1 MIFASP
7 CVQFSLREHLDSG
20 YPFRNCRVGQSS
32 PPFSILPAPLSTWHP
47 RSNSIA
53 HSLPSSQV
61 RTSAPC
67 MHIGRL
73 PRRARRLPEPVH
85 GSEESAPPP
94 RPRFC
99 RAAAGRCLQLPRPFA
114 TVVQV
119 PPPEPATLRFPSQRA
134 VPTTHSVPRVQN
146 ESRRTHQQID
156 RACRSFNPLTFV
168 VCAVIVKRTT
178 VISGT
183 SMTPLPRHAPT
194 WIKQPRTQRTAPIF
208 F

>member
-1 MIFASP
+1 MPNLIFASP

-32 PPFSILPAPLSTWHP
+32 PPFSILPASLSTWHP

-119 PPPEPATLRFPSQRA
+119 PPAPPSPPPSASPLSTQSHPPTVWRECKTNRAELTSRLIGLADHLTL
-134 VPTTHSVPRVQN
+134 
-146 ESRRTHQQID
+146 
-156 RACRSFNPLTFV
+156 
-168 VCAVIVKRTT
+168 
-178 VISGT
+178 
-183 SMTPLPRHAPT
+183 
-194 WIKQPRTQRTAPIF
+194 
-208 F
+208 